1 MFSGNDFSLSDIAAV
16 TGSGRNDDG
25 FFGGNGIWLILFF
38 ILILGGGW
46 GFGGGFGGGNSAVE
60 AAVTSSDLQRAFDNS
75 AVESK
80 LDTISSGLCN
90 GFNGTQVALAAG
102 FTDVVGNINSTT
114 YALQNAIQANAIAD
128 MQNNFALTSQLQN
141 CCCENRS
148 QIADLKYTMATDDCA
163 TNTLINTSTRD
174 LIENSNANTRA
185 ILEALNA
192 QTLAAKDEKIQ
203 ELTAQVNALGLA
215 ASQQAQNNYIV
226 DQLRTKAPIPA
237 YVVANPY
244 SGVSTCAS
252 CGCMA

>member
-16 TGSGRNDDG
+16 TGSNRNDDG

-46 GFGGGFGGGNSAVE
+46 GLGGFGGNGGGSNTVA
-60 AAVTSSDLQRAFDNS
+60 TSGELQRAFDNS

-80 LDTISSGLCN
+80 LDSISSGLCS
-90 GFNGTQVALAAG
+90 GFNTTQSVMAAG
-102 FTDVVGNINSTT
+102 FTDVVGNINATT

-163 TNTLINTSTRD
+163 TDTLINTSTRD
-174 LIENSNANTRA
+174 LIENNNANTRA

-192 QTLAAKDEKIQ
+192 QTLAAKDEKIA
-203 ELTAQVNALGLA
+203 ELTSQVNALGLA
-215 ASQQAQNNYIV
+215 ASQQVQSNYIV

-244 SGVSTCAS
+244 SGVGSCAAY
-252 CGCMA
+252 GCMA

>member
-16 TGSGRNDDG
+16 TGSNRNDDG
-25 FFGGNGIWLILFF
+25 FFGGNGLWLILFF

-46 GFGGGFGGGNSAVE
+46 GFGGFGGNGAVE
-60 AAVTSSDLQRAFDNS
+60 AAVTSADLQRSFDNS

-90 GFNGTQVALAAG
+90 GFNSTQMAMAAG
-102 FTDVVGNINSTT
+102 FTDVVGNINATT

-174 LIENSNANTRA
+174 LIENNNANTRA

-192 QTLAAKDEKIQ
+192 QTLAQKDEKIH
-203 ELTAQVNALGLA
+203 ELTSQVNALGLA
-215 ASQQAQNNYIV
+215 ASQQVQSNYIV

-244 SGVSTCAS
+244 SGACSCAS
-252 CGCMA
+252 YGCMA

>member
-1 MFSGNDFSLSDIAAV
+1 MFSSNDFSLSDIAAV
-16 TGSGRNDDG
+16 TGSNRNDDG
-25 FFGGNGIWLILFF
+25 FFGGNGLWIILFF

-46 GFGGGFGGGNSAVE
+46 GFGGFGGNGAVE
-60 AAVTSSDLQRAFDNS
+60 AAVTSADLQRSFDNS

-80 LDTISSGLCN
+80 LDAISSGLCN
-90 GFNGTQVALAAG
+90 GFNGTQMAMAAG
-102 FTDVVGNINSTT
+102 FTDVVGNINATT

-141 CCCENRS
+141 YCCENRS

-174 LIENSNANTRA
+174 LIENNNANTRA

-192 QTLAAKDEKIQ
+192 QTIAAKDEKIA
-203 ELTAQVNALGLA
+203 ELTSQVNALGLA

-237 YVVANPY
+237 YIVANPY
-244 SGVSTCAS
+244 SGTNNCAS
-252 CGCMA
+252 YGCMA